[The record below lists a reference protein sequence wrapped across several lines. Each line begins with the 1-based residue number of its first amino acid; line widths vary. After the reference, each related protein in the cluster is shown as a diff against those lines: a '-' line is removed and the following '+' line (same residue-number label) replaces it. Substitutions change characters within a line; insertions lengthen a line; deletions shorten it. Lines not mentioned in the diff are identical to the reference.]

1 MSQATFPAPG
11 TTARIPAHGF
21 GAVTR
26 TLLIAA
32 VLSAAGGLLAT
43 TMSGRSA
50 NISDAPRLAPAPSA
64 VPAPAA
70 TGNTSVPDASAVFT
84 GREVEI
90 EEPAPTF

>member
-1 MSQATFPAPG
+1 MSHATFPAPG
-11 TTARIPAHGF
+11 ASARIPAHGF
-21 GAVTR
+21 GTVTR

-43 TMSGRSA
+43 TMSDRSA
-50 NISDAPRLAPAPSA
+50 DITEAPRLAPAPSA

-70 TGNTSVPDASAVFT
+70 TGNTSVPEASAVFA
-84 GREVEI
+84 GRDVEI

>member
-1 MSQATFPAPG
+1 MSQATFPVPG
-11 TTARIPAHGF
+11 ATALIPARGF

-43 TMSGRSA
+43 AMSDRSVD
-50 NISDAPRLAPAPSA
+50 ITEAPRQAPAPSA

-70 TGNTSVPDASAVFT
+70 TGDTSVPDASAVFT